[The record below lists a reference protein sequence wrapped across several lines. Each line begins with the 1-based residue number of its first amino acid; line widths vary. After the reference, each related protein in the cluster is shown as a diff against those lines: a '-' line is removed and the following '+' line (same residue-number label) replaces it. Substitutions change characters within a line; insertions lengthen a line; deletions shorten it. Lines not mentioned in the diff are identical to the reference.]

1 MKAISNET
9 QKLAAL
15 AVFGTLFDAKKD
27 IYSVLH
33 EFIKQIF
40 VIKGM
45 HSSFSMEE
53 LRDELNNLFGFDNI
67 PLSVVK
73 TSVNQMPELHTDDD
87 TSVISVVDNNDDN
100 KFHQTISNE
109 LQKAE
114 EESGNI
120 IERLFTFYEKHNNG
134 TITDNDKVQLQHAL
148 YFYLLKEEYHS
159 QYVELINLF
168 ILEHEKDTT
177 LIAQLQQIVAGVL
190 IQSAFR
196 YQSHPNQIDKF
207 TNTLYIYLDTEIIF
221 FLAGYNGPMYQTLA
235 KEFLGQVSNM
245 NSETK
250 KVHKED
256 KIKLRFFE
264 EVDQEITDFFN
275 LAIKIINGEVPLDR
289 KKTAMNNILD
299 GCQSASDIIAKKSD
313 LNILLKQNNIQIDSK
328 INYYEED
335 KHQYNIENK
344 AFYENVTDPS
354 EIKKIDSALSLLSH
368 VNVRRGNRSQKV
380 FNNVGCILLTGD
392 ATTINIS
399 LDEKVL
405 EKGNVPLA
413 TSMSYLTNRFWFTTN
428 QSFSNNPNIQSFQIA
443 TRARIALS
451 AEISQK
457 IQLQFRKL
465 QVEHKN
471 GTLTDEAIAE
481 RISELHQY
489 PLTPDNLDDKQESIK
504 EYYDFLRIGDLGQ
517 VLESRAIEKKKSDA
531 LIAEQ
536 TNTIQEQTNTITQQ
550 TNTIEEQLTTIH
562 QQERT
567 IEEQNKLIDE
577 QNTELDTQARKINDN
592 EEEIKKKGQ
601 IISSQDKRI
610 RDLEERPKRIL
621 LHILLFIRF
630 LILWAI
636 MIASAVL
643 LICTAVD
650 MYNHYNEDSLYSIV
664 SASCSIL
671 GWIAALI
678 CIPVIKKTR
687 GWLSYK
693 SFNRQAVEVIISKKR
708 KNDNNN

>member
-33 EFIKQIF
+33 EFIKQVF
-40 VIKGM
+40 VLKGM
-45 HSSFSMEE
+45 HSTFSMEE
-53 LRDELNNLFGFDNI
+53 LRDELVNLFGFDNI

-73 TSVNQMPELHTDDD
+73 TSVNQMPELHTDDN
-87 TSVISVVDNNDDN
+87 SGVISVADNNDDN
-100 KFHQTISNE
+100 KFQTISNE

-120 IERLFTFYEKHNNG
+120 IENLFTFFEKHNNG
-134 TITDNDKVQLQHAL
+134 VITDEDKIQLQHAL
-148 YFYLLKEEYHS
+148 YFYLLKEEYRS

-168 ILEHEKDTT
+168 ILEHEKDAS

-221 FLAGYNGPMYQTLA
+221 FLAGYNGPLYQTLA
-235 KEFLGQVSNM
+235 KEFLDQVANM
-245 NSETK
+245 NSETN

-256 KIKLRFFE
+256 KIRLRFFE
-264 EVDQEITDFFN
+264 EVDQEITDYFN
-275 LAIKIINGEVPLDR
+275 QAIKIIDGKVPRDR
-289 KKTAMNNILD
+289 RKTAMNNILE
-299 GCQSASDIIAKKSD
+299 GCLSASDIIAKRSD
-313 LNILLKQNNIQIDSK
+313 LNILLKRYNIHLDNK

-335 KHQYNIENK
+335 KHQYVIENK
-344 AFYENVTDPS
+344 AFYENVVDPF
-354 EIKKIDSALSLLSH
+354 EIKKIDSALCLLSH

-457 IQLQFRKL
+457 IQLQFRRL
-465 QVEHKN
+465 QVERKN

-489 PLTPDNLDDKQESIK
+489 PLTPDNLEDKQESIK
-504 EYYDFLRIGDLGQ
+504 EYYDFLRIGDLEQ
-517 VLESRAIEKKKSDA
+517 VLEGRALEKKRNNA

-536 TNTIQEQTNTITQQ
+536 TNTINEQTNTITQQ
-550 TNTIEEQLTTIH
+550 TGTIEIQKSKII
-562 QQERT
+562 QQAHT
-567 IEEQNKLIDE
+567 IEEQNRLINE
-577 QNTELDTQARKINDN
+577 QNVKLESQAKKITDN
-592 EEEIKKKGQ
+592 EDEIKKKGQ
-601 IISSQDKRI
+601 IISNQDERI
-610 RDLEERPKRIL
+610 RDLEERPIRGL
-621 LHILLFIRF
+621 LHILLFLRF

-636 MIASAVL
+636 MITFVVL
-643 LICTAVD
+643 LIYTAID
-650 MYNHYNEDSLYSIV
+650 MCNHYKKDTLYGIV

-671 GWIAALI
+671 GLIAALI
-678 CIPVIKKTR
+678 CIPVIKLTR
-687 GWLSYK
+687 SWLSYK
-693 SFNRQAVEVIISKKR
+693 SFNKQAVETIISKR
-708 KNDNNN
+708 REKNRL